1 MKKIAISITALATI
15 TLQGCINVKMP
26 QNGSEYRAAVIKES
40 SSMKIIDKYEVNQP
54 YKTSSPTIGKLAT
67 KCLSISVK
75 HTSQDSMG
83 RVNGGF
89 IAHYTP
95 TFIQGKTHSELH
107 VQRRLEG
114 SMYKVKQ
121 PDDGLYIFVADIN
134 AVGAKTHMEV
144 YSAKPWGT
152 SIVKA
157 IKGWA
162 TGSNKGCPDMTQQ

>member
-1 MKKIAISITALATI
+1 MKTLTIFITALASI
-15 TLQGCINVKMP
+15 TLQGCINIKMP
-26 QNGSEYRAAVIKES
+26 QNSNEYRAAVIKES
-40 SSMKIIDKYEVNQP
+40 SSMKIIEKYEVKRS
-54 YKTSSPTIGKLAT
+54 YKASSSTIGKLAT

-75 HTSQDSMG
+75 HTSKDSLG

-114 SMYKVKQ
+114 SMYQVKQ

-134 AVGAKTHMEV
+134 ATGAKTHMEV

-162 TGSNKGCPDMTQQ
+162 AGSSMECPDMTQQ